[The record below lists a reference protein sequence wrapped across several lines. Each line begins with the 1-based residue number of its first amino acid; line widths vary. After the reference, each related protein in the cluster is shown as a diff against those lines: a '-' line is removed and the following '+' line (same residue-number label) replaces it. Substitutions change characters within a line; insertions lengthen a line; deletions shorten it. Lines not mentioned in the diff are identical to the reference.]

1 MSITSVSIQNYQAHK
16 NTTLNFPPGVS
27 AIIGQSDSG
36 KTSILRAMRWV
47 IENRPG
53 GDAFRSS
60 WGGKTS
66 VKITT
71 GQNVIERVKDK
82 TTVNTYSLS
91 TGKEELTFAAMGTH
105 VPEEVKNALNINSIN
120 AQYQLDRPFLL
131 DSSPGEVAAHFNR
144 IAHLDII
151 DVGLRNVKSWI
162 SGLTKTISIEETRL
176 MELEEEQSQY
186 DYLPAMEK
194 EIVVLEALHSHL
206 HKMSEDFIDFEKL
219 RLSIIKTDSKIGQ
232 YTDLLALELAVHS
245 ALKQMEIISDK
256 KEKVENFVKLTWK
269 IQKTEKRITAGNS
282 ILNLEKHLIKTLVL
296 IQKEKAIQNEKRLLT
311 GVVSGIKTT
320 ILTLKTKIARR
331 DELQTQF
338 DENFPDTCP
347 LCGRSD

>member
-1 MSITSVSIQNYQAHK
+1 MIQKLEIENYQSHK
-16 NTTLNFPPGVS
+16 NTTLNFSPGVN

-36 KTSILRAMRWV
+36 KTSILRALRWV

-82 TTVNTYSLS
+82 TTVNTYALS
-91 TGKEELTFAAMGTH
+91 TGEEDLSFAAMGTS
-105 VPEEVKNALNINSIN
+105 VPEEVQNALNINQIN
-120 AQYQLDRPFLL
+120 YQNQLDRPFLL
-131 DSSPGEVAAHFNR
+131 DNSPGEVAAHFNK
-144 IAHLDII
+144 IAHLDVI

-162 SGLTKTISIEETRL
+162 SGLTKTISIEEIRVA
-176 MELEEEQSQY
+176 ELEEEQSQY

-194 EIVVLEALHSHL
+194 AIITLEVLNKKVHEE
-206 HKMSEDFIDFEKL
+206 EDEFDILQKIKASISQTEFKIKQYSNL
-219 RLSIIKTDSKIGQ
+219 LS
-232 YTDLLALELAVHS
+232 LEQPV
-245 ALKQMEIISDK
+245 
-256 KEKVENFVKLTWK
+256 
-269 IQKTEKRITAGNS
+269 QKTIEQFNIVAGAREQEQKLDRLLRNIKNIEKQITAGKS
-282 ILNLEKHLIKTLVL
+282 ILTLEKLLTGVLVL
-296 IQKEKAIQNEKRLLT
+296 IQKEKAVQNEKRLLT

-320 ILTLKTKIARR
+320 TQTLKTSITRR
-331 DELQTQF
+331 DELQKEF
-338 DENFPDTCP
+338 NENFPDTCP

>member
-1 MSITSVSIQNYQAHK
+1 MIQKLEIQNYQAHQ
-16 NTTLNFPPGVS
+16 NTTLNFSPGVN

-36 KTSILRAMRWV
+36 KTSILRALRWV

-82 TTVNTYSLS
+82 TTINTYALS
-91 TGKEELTFAAMGTH
+91 TGKEDLSFAAMGTS
-105 VPEEVKNALNINSIN
+105 VPEEVQNALDINQIN
-120 AQYQLDRPFLL
+120 YQNQLDRPFLL
-131 DSSPGEVAAHFNR
+131 DSTPGEVAAHFNK

-162 SGLTKTISIEETRL
+162 SGLTKTISVEETRIV
-176 MELEEEQSQY
+176 ELKKEQARY
-186 DYLPAMEK
+186 NYLPAMEK
-194 EIVVLEALHSHL
+194 AVIALEVLEKKIEQETVEVHVLGRLHN
-206 HKMSEDFIDFEKL
+206 
-219 RLSIIKTDSKIGQ
+219 SISQINSKIDQ
-232 YTDLLALELAVHS
+232 YGNLLALESSVRS
-245 ALKQMEIISDK
+245 AQKQTLNISEKKTEQGILIRLLQNINKMDEEII
-256 KEKVENFVKLTWK
+256 
-269 IQKTEKRITAGNS
+269 AGKGV
-282 ILNLEKHLIKTLVL
+282 LKLEKLVTGTFIL
-296 IQKEKAIQNEKRLLT
+296 IQKEKALQNEKRVLT

-320 ILTLKTKIARR
+320 TQTLKTSIARR
-331 DELQTQF
+331 DELQKEF
-338 DENFPDTCP
+338 DANFPEVCP

>member
-1 MSITSVSIQNYQAHK
+1 MIDQLDMENFQSHK
-16 NTTLNFPPGVS
+16 KTVLNFSPGVN
-27 AIIGQSDSG
+27 AIIGPSDSG
-36 KTSILRAMRWV
+36 KTSILRGARWV

-71 GQNVIERVKDK
+71 GENVIERVKDK

-91 TGKEELTFAAMGTH
+91 TGKEDLTFAAMGTH
-105 VPEEVKNALNINSIN
+105 VPEEILNALNINSIN

-131 DSSPGEVAAHFNR
+131 DNSPGECAAHFNK

-162 SGLTKTISIEETRL
+162 SGLQKTISIEETRVA
-176 MELEEEQSQY
+176 ELEQEQRQY

-194 EIVVLEALHSHL
+194 EIIALEAFDKKVTQEKNKKHDLQKL
-206 HKMSEDFIDFEKL
+206 QKDLCDVESEI
-219 RLSIIKTDSKIGQ
+219 TQ
-232 YTDLLALELAVHS
+232 YTNLLSLEQPVR
-245 ALKQMEIISDK
+245 KII
-256 KEKVENFVKLTWK
+256 EQFNIVMGAREQAQKLDRLLRNIK
-269 IQKTEKRITAGNS
+269 DTEKAINS
-282 ILNLEKHLIKTLVL
+282 KNEILNLLKPVSGVLVL
-296 IQKEKAIQNEKRLLT
+296 IQKEKALQNEKSLLT
-311 GVVSGIKTT
+311 GVFSGIKTT
-320 ILTLKTKIARR
+320 IQTLKTTKTNL
-331 DELQTQF
+331 DQLQSTF
-338 DENFPDTCP
+338 KENFPEVCP